1 MSYYRYHIIFLYCA
15 TFITL
20 FHISKNDIFNMI
32 EVTYRMFRAFRPSSK
47 TKEDGKK
54 FRSI

>member
-1 MSYYRYHIIFLYCA
+1 MSYYHIIFLYCA

-20 FHISKNDIFNMI
+20 FHISKNDMFNMI
-32 EVTYRMFRAFRPSSK
+32 EVTYRMFRVFRPSSK
-47 TKEDGKK
+47 IKGDGKK

>member
-1 MSYYRYHIIFLYCA
+1 MSYYHIIFLYCA

-20 FHISKNDIFNMI
+20 FHIFKNDIFNMI